1 MILLPE
7 IMNFY
12 SIIDVSVH
20 HNTQFTQNFYRICI
34 FEDSLGIRKSAD

>member
-7 IMNFY
+7 IMSFC
-12 SIIDVSVH
+12 SITDVSVH

-34 FEDSLGIRKSAD
+34 FEDNLGIRKSTG